1 MKKVIKASAGT
12 GKTYRLSLEYLAAL
26 LKDIDFSEIIVMTF
40 TKKATAEIKN
50 RILEHLRAIINQGP
64 EKKNIISSLRNIYP
78 ELEVEP
84 EKLEKIYRKMILND
98 EDIKIFTIDA
108 FTNQIFSR
116 GIAPYLSLYNYQII
130 DDSQNQEI
138 IEELLKIILNNQDY
152 YEKLQSFLE
161 ANTARDLNPYLKFIK
176 DIVDNAWKFMLLETS
191 ELRAKKELPQ
201 AEISDLFE
209 DSYQTLKEVAEL
221 REEEFSSS
229 YFVKDGRPFF
239 EQYPEL
245 NTSEQKKDFLYQRRN
260 YLLNNSYWSGNK
272 LRAKK
277 TADLKEKLEYEYQ
290 LFREKLAAAVF
301 NQEVIPAEKEI
312 INFASVV
319 LDIYEQLK
327 FKTGKFTHSDI
338 SNYTFKYLQ
347 AEEIGLIREG
357 QASSYLL
364 DLLGGEYK
372 ALFIDE
378 FQDTSILQWKILRP
392 LIKKAADFIAV
403 GDEKQSI
410 YGWRGGEKK
419 LFASLEEIIGA
430 ETERLERC
438 YRSDQN
444 IIKLLNEFFDQSEVD
459 WEYHPVDAN
468 SKDSG
473 LTEVIY
479 GGSSAFYNTDTKKFE
494 KLGEEKQQEIEELN
508 SRIKEDLP
516 AEIAADIKAKYA
528 ADYGQASVLA
538 RTSNEL
544 NTIAESLEKEKVPYI
559 LENRNSL
566 LDAALPKAVYD
577 FIYFAAYRDFYSLLK
592 FLRSD
597 LLKIDNQSLKLILKK
612 QKFLKDYFSSNQKVE
627 SESEL
632 KLLDS
637 NNDQLPENKINNL
650 KKIFKKIKN
659 LIDGDYQD
667 IVNYLYQQTEL
678 LGLAADNSLSLKN
691 LYSFFKILNS
701 FSSLKELLNYLAA
714 NRDSEVLKQQKVE
727 NIDAVS
733 LMTIHQAKG
742 LSLPVEYYY
751 WNPGRRSGSSSGGI
765 NFYLEFDQNYEQL
778 NDYLF
783 IQDQYLAILDW
794 LDYDFKEK
802 AEKKAEMEEL
812 NNLYV
817 ALSRAEKDLHL
828 YVEAPRKIKPDQ
840 DLMWAGSSY
849 DYYEKMLLNAVE
861 VNKLTELLEVESAG
875 ITLQTEGNNLSD
887 KPKLNS
893 LNKYL
898 KQKKREPK
906 SKGNEEKYAYF
917 KKQSS
922 SLEISAKKLRGLALH
937 YYLENIKYDQQQEKV
952 SARKMLKAKYGNLLG
967 SKKIAAI
974 IAKADQ
980 FIDSHPEIFTEKY
993 QVFNEYLLKEKSSTG
1008 EKQYRIDRMLVDQK
1022 NKTVKIIDY
1031 KSGSYRDPE
1040 QLQKYQDI
1048 LKKELEQDWKV
1059 ETQFLDI

>member
-26 LKDIDFSEIIVMTF
+26 LNGIDFSEIIVMTF

-50 RILEHLRAIINQGP
+50 RILDHLRAIITEGP
-64 EKKNIISSLRNIYP
+64 EKKNIINSLKDIYP

-84 EKLEKIYRKMILND
+84 EKLEIIYRKMILND

-108 FTNQIFSR
+108 FTNQIFNR

-152 YEKLQSFLE
+152 YESMQSFLE
-161 ANTARDLNPYLKFIK
+161 ANSARNLEPYLKFIR
-176 DIVDNAWKFMLLETS
+176 DIVDNAWKFMLLES
-191 ELRAKKELPQ
+191 SDLKLKEKLPQ

-209 DSYQTLKEVAEL
+209 ESYQTLKEVAKL
-221 REEEFSSS
+221 RGEEFSSS
-229 YFVKDGRPFF
+229 YFVKAGLPFF

-245 NTSEQKKDFLYQRRN
+245 NSRTKKKNFLYQKRN

-272 LRAKK
+272 LRAQK

-290 LFREKLAAAVF
+290 LFREKLAAEVY

-312 INFASVV
+312 INFASLV

-338 SNYTFKYLQ
+338 SNYTFKYLKS
-347 AEEIGLIREG
+347 EKIGLIKVG

-392 LIKKAADFIAV
+392 LIKKASDFIAV

-419 LFASLEEIIGA
+419 LFASLEEIIEA
-430 ETERLERC
+430 ETERLECC

-444 IIKLLNEFFDQSEVD
+444 IIKLLNNFFEQSEVD
-459 WEYHPVDAN
+459 WEYHPVEAN

-473 LTEVIY
+473 LTKVIY
-479 GGSSAFYNTDTKKFE
+479 GGSSAFYNTDTKTFE
-494 KLGEEKQQEIEELN
+494 SLGAEKQREIEDLN
-508 SRIKEDLP
+508 SKIKENLP

-528 ADYGQASVLA
+528 ADYGQVSVLA

-544 NTIAESLEKEKVPYI
+544 NTIAESLEKEGVPYI

-566 LDAALPKAVYD
+566 LAAALPKAVYD
-577 FIYFAAYRDFYSLLK
+577 FLYFAAYRDFYSLLK

-597 LLKIDNQSLKLILKK
+597 LVKIDNQILKLILKK
-612 QKFLKDYFSSNQKVE
+612 QKLLKDYFTSRQKI
-627 SESEL
+627 EL
-632 KLLDS
+632 KQEFKLLYT
-637 NNDQLPENKINNL
+637 NDKQLPENKMNNL
-650 KKIFKKIKN
+650 IKTFKKIKK
-659 LIDGDYQD
+659 LIDGDYQE
-667 IVNYLYQQTEL
+667 IINYLYQQTEL

-691 LYSFFKILNS
+691 LYSFFEILNS
-701 FSSLKELLNYLAA
+701 FSSLKELLNYLAE
-714 NRDSEVLKQQKVE
+714 NRESEELKQQKVE
-727 NIDAVS
+727 NKDAVS

-742 LSLPVEYYY
+742 LSLPAEYYY
-751 WNPGRRSGSSSGGI
+751 WNPGRRSGMSSGGI
-765 NFYLEFDQNYEQL
+765 NFYLDFDQKYEKL

-802 AEKKAEMEEL
+802 AEKKAEMEEI

-828 YVEAPRKIKPDQ
+828 YIEAPRKIKPAQ

-849 DYYEKMLLNAVE
+849 DYYEKMLLNAVAGD
-861 VNKLTELLEVESAG
+861 KLTDLLEQESVG
-875 ITLQTEGNNLSD
+875 EPLQIEEDNSSG
-887 KPKLNS
+887 KHKLNP

-898 KQKKREPK
+898 KQKKHEPR
-906 SKGNEEKYAYF
+906 SEENEEKYAYF

-922 SLEISAKKLRGLALH
+922 SLKISAKKLKGLALH
-937 YYLENIKYDQQQEKV
+937 YYLENIKYNSEKEKI
-952 SARKMLKAKYGNLLG
+952 SARRLLKSKYGNLLG
-967 SKKIAAI
+967 EEKIKAVIKKAQIFIADNPDIFSKK
-974 IAKADQ
+974 
-980 FIDSHPEIFTEKY
+980 Y
-993 QVFNEYLLKEKSSTG
+993 QIFNEYLLKEKDIAE
-1008 EKQYRIDRMLVDQK
+1008 EKHYRIDRLLVDRAEK
-1022 NKTVKIIDY
+1022 KIKIIDY
-1031 KSGSYRDPE
+1031 KSGSYRNPE
-1040 QLQKYQDI
+1040 QLKKYKQ
-1048 LKKELEQDWKV
+1048 LLTAELNSEWEITVSFVDV
-1059 ETQFLDI
+1059 